1 MTEKTCLDFNT
12 LARLCPLG
20 WVELQ
25 VEHHPGDSG
34 PGGNTPQE
42 PDTCIHL
49 ARVWGLTPDDVDGVN
64 AALDELHRDAEVFCA
79 IARKAPHLGLL
90 LRRIVL
96 RPAICPSCKAVVEDK
111 RRFVHCPCGVSFVAP
126 IGLEEVEGA

>member
-1 MTEKTCLDFNT
+1 MTEKTCLDFNS

-42 PDTCIHL
+42 PESSIHV
-49 ARVWGLTPDDVDGVN
+49 ARVWGLTPDDLAGVD
-64 AALDELHRDAEVFCA
+64 AALEDLHRDAESFYEL
-79 IARKAPHLGLL
+79 ARKSPHRGLL
-90 LRRIVL
+90 IRRIVE
-96 RPAICPSCKAVVEDK
+96 RPAKCPSCKAAVADT
-111 RRFVHCPCGVSFVAP
+111 RRLVHCPCGVSFVAP
-126 IGLEEVEGA
+126 VGLEEVEGA

>member
-1 MTEKTCLDFNT
+1 MPEHDLNT

-42 PDTCIHL
+42 PESSIHV
-49 ARVWGLTPDDVDGVN
+49 ARVWGLTPDDLAGVD
-64 AALDELHRDAEVFCA
+64 AALEDLHRDADRFYELA
-79 IARKAPHLGLL
+79 SKAPHRGLL
-90 LRRIVL
+90 IRRVVP
-96 RPAICPSCKAVVEDK
+96 RPATCPSCKAVVEDK

-126 IGLEEVEGA
+126 VGLEEVEGA